1 MKILKICLNRMF
13 IFGVLIL
20 LQVLWL
26 GFFTNDTGIFFI
38 FY

>member
-26 GFFTNDTGIFFI
+26 GFLRPHYLNLMYG
-38 FY
+38 

>member
-26 GFFTNDTGIFFI
+26 GFYLNLMYG
-38 FY
+38 